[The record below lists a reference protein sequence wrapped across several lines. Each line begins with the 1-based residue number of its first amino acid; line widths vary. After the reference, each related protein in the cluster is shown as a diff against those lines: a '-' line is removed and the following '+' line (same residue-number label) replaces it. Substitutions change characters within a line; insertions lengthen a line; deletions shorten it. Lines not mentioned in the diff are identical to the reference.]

1 MRGDE
6 IADGKDVV
14 DETRA
19 WTLLC
24 QTMSSLQV
32 RPSSHLNGR
41 ADPSFTISIRRPG
54 ASARADE
61 TCFLLIASAV
71 LTGMV
76 EPDGI
81 EPTTSCLQ
89 STRSTN

>member
-24 QTMSSLQV
+24 QTMSSLQINP
-32 RPSSHLNGR
+32 RAALTAGLTLPSQ
-41 ADPSFTISIRRPG
+41 FQ
-54 ASARADE
+54 SAAVGLGPDGDE
-61 TCFLLIASAV
+61 TCFPYDRERASQ
-71 LTGMV
+71 GW
-76 EPDGI
+76 
-81 EPTTSCLQ
+81 
-89 STRSTN
+89 

>member
-24 QTMSSLQV
+24 QTMSSLQIN
-32 RPSSHLNGR
+32 PS
-41 ADPSFTISIRRPG
+41 T
-54 ASARADE
+54 
-61 TCFLLIASAV
+61 
-71 LTGMV
+71 
-76 EPDGI
+76 PD
-81 EPTTSCLQ
+81 
-89 STRSTN
+89 